1 MTGVLDGIRVL
12 DFGRYIA
19 GPACGMLLADMGA
32 EVIRVEKIDGS
43 EDRFVQPVTETGDGT
58 NFLNLNR
65 NKLSLT
71 LNPTMPE
78 GREVVRR
85 LVATA
90 DVVVANLPPQTLVQM
105 GLDYASLTAIKPD
118 IILTTVSAFGHGGP
132 YSDRVG
138 FDGVAQAM
146 CGNAHMGGLPG
157 QPFKSFVPWVDFG
170 TACLT
175 AFGTMA
181 ALMEKGKTGRGQQ
194 VEGALLRTA
203 LAFNTALLAEQ
214 AVLGID
220 REPTGN
226 RGQTAAPMDLF
237 NTIDGAVI
245 VQVVGGPL
253 FRRWADLMGEPEWLE
268 DPRFKDDIGRGDH
281 GHLVSE
287 RMGRWCG
294 ERTTAQVIAELDAAR
309 IPCGSVYTAQQALDD
324 PHIRQMGFL
333 QYLDYP
339 GAPKPVP
346 VADVPVRLSATPGAV
361 RHRAPMLG
369 EHTDTILAALGY
381 DDAARAALR
390 EKRVI

>member
-1 MTGVLDGIRVL
+1 M
-12 DFGRYIA
+12 
-19 GPACGMLLADMGA
+19 
-32 EVIRVEKIDGS
+32 
-43 EDRFVQPVTETGDGT
+43 
-58 NFLNLNR
+58 
-65 NKLSLT
+65 
-71 LNPTMPE
+71 
-78 GREVVRR
+78 RR
-85 LVATA
+85 LVASA
-90 DVVVANLPPQTLVQM
+90 RVVIANLPPQTLVQM

-132 YSDRVG
+132 YSARVG
-138 FDGVAQAM
+138 CDGVAQAM
-146 CGNAHMGGLPG
+146 CGNARMGGLPG
-157 QPFKSFVPWVDFG
+157 QPFKSVVPWVDFG